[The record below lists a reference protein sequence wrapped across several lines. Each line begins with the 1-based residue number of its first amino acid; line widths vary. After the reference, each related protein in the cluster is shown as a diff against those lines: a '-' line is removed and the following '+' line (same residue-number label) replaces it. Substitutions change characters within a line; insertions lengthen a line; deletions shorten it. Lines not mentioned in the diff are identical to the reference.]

1 MHVAL
6 VLPVHV
12 AGLHLRLRLR
22 AVPGL
27 QELEK
32 DEGAAQHGSEP
43 AFWVSRSWMHGWK
56 KRTGS
61 QMAST
66 APTEGETRWAA
77 AGSCTLAAGIISMRG
92 VAATTH
98 SCEHIMV
105 LTIHSYDIVGGP
117 AAPAAIVH

>member
-1 MHVAL
+1 M
-6 VLPVHV
+6 P
-12 AGLHLRLRLR
+12 GLHLMLST
-22 AVPGL
+22 VPGP

-66 APTEGETRWAA
+66 APTEGETRCAA
-77 AGSCTLAAGIISMRG
+77 ARSRMLAAACITSMR
-92 VAATTH
+92 AAAA
-98 SCEHIMV
+98 
-105 LTIHSYDIVGGP
+105 TIHSREHIVGDL
-117 AAPAAIVH
+117 AAPVTPVQ